1 MERTDIE
8 TVYFTDSQGVLEG
21 LKAALRLR
29 RENGVSVCC
38 FKMEKAVG
46 RALSERLELSCEA
59 PDIKSGAHDL
69 ALMPEMP
76 ESAKNT
82 LLNGEFLPVCS
93 CVFTRTHGVFEKDGL
108 SFVLSYDTGELS
120 KGESKGKHMRAGAG
134 ACFGRYLPYGKAGGR
149 YMRKIRP
156 FSLLSEQIPA
166 GHGINGYR

>member
-1 MERTDIE
+1 M
-8 TVYFTDSQGVLEG
+8 LEG

-76 ESAKNT
+76 ESAKNNAFKRRASAR
-82 LLNGEFLPVCS
+82 LLLCIHPHPRGF
-93 CVFTRTHGVFEKDGL
+93 
-108 SFVLSYDTGELS
+108 
-120 KGESKGKHMRAGAG
+120 
-134 ACFGRYLPYGKAGGR
+134 
-149 YMRKIRP
+149 
-156 FSLLSEQIPA
+156 
-166 GHGINGYR
+166 